1 MSNFVLDSSY
11 LLPFCGIDINLKD
24 FKNLFEGVLQ
34 KCNFLINICSFIE
47 IKWVLFHYI
56 KKNPEKKTE
65 FLNRYQDALLY
76 FSKTPQFKLVSFL
89 DLEIDAFSNENRD
102 AGLIDYFDATIC
114 ATAQAQEA
122 TLITEDEVIH
132 EKSIQKSIPIK
143 TIDWNTFTAQI

>member
-1 MSNFVLDSSY
+1 M
-11 LLPFCGIDINLKD
+11 
-24 FKNLFEGVLQ
+24 FEGVLQ

-132 EKSIQKSIPIK
+132 EKSLQKSIPIK
-143 TIDWNTFTAQI
+143 TLDWTTFIAQI